1 MWLSE
6 FWTLMREEF
15 GDGQA
20 QALVSSHVLGALDNQ
35 TPAEALEA
43 GIPPRQVWLALV
55 KDMDVPEDRW
65 WGRDVPPTP

>member
-1 MWLSE
+1 MWVSE
-6 FWTLMREEF
+6 FWSLMRDEF

-20 QALVSSHVLGALDNQ
+20 QAIAGSHVVGSLDNRTATEALD
-35 TPAEALEA
+35 A

-65 WGRDVPPTP
+65 WGRDVSPR